1 MGVKPKH
8 IAIILDGNGRWAK
21 NKHLPRMQGHRAGF
35 KKIPEIAKAV
45 KERQIPYLTIYCFST
60 ENWNRPKDEVDGL
73 MKLVKIAEKNFL
85 KNAIEHKIR
94 IRWIGKPDSIP
105 AHSVKALQH
114 LVDATR
120 NFSDLNLT
128 IAFNYSGRDEIVRA
142 IQKIS
147 KDIADRKVRSDDFTD
162 FNHVIPYLDT
172 HELPDVDLVIRTSGE
187 QRLSNFMMLQCAYAE
202 FFFTP
207 THWPDFSESILDEA
221 LESFAKRNRRFGAI
235 KE

>member
-1 MGVKPKH
+1 METKPQH

-21 NKHLPRMQGHRAGF
+21 NKHLLRMQGHRAGF

-45 KERQIPYLTIYCFST
+45 KERGISYLTIYCFST

-73 MKLVKIAEKNFL
+73 MKLVTIAEKKFL
-85 KNAIEHKIR
+85 KQAIEHKIR
-94 IRWIGKPDSIP
+94 IRWIGKPDHVP
-105 AHSVKALQH
+105 NRSVRALQH

-120 NFSDLNLT
+120 DFSDLNLT
-128 IAFNYSGRDEIVRA
+128 IAFNYSGRDEITRA

-147 KDIADRKVRSDDFTD
+147 RDVTEGKVQPADFTNFD
-162 FNHVIPYLDT
+162 HVIPYLDT
-172 HELPDVDLVIRTSGE
+172 YELPDVDLVIRTSGE
-187 QRLSNFMMLQCAYAE
+187 QRLSNFMMLQSSYAE

-207 THWPDFSESILDEA
+207 IHWPDFSEVILDEA
-221 LESFAKRNRRFGAI
+221 LRSFVKRNRRFGAI